1 MKVKIKGFLSR
12 SRISQKATIGS
23 ACYDLFAAKSV
34 VLEPNTTISVKTDL
48 GFCFSKKCVA
58 KIFPRSSL
66 SLRSIHVGGGIV
78 DADYT
83 VNMRVT
89 LTNRSNN
96 RVEFNTGD
104 IHIFVRTS
112 DRYYESKTKIV
123 KL

>member
-1 MKVKIKGFLSR
+1 MQVKIKRFLSR

-34 VLEPNTTISVKTDL
+34 VLEPNTAISVKTDL
-48 GFCFSKKCVA
+48 GFCFSKKYVA

-78 DADYT
+78 DADCT

-123 KL
+123 KF

>member
-1 MKVKIKGFLSR
+1 MKVKIKRFLSR

-104 IHIFVRTS
+104 IHVFVRTS
-112 DRYYESKTKIV
+112 DSFYERYNENS
-123 KL
+123 